1 MSSVQQLLA
10 QLTIRAMRYPCVPQA
25 RLTRLG
31 AADGTLP
38 PCCRYEYT
46 GIACPDMKKAG
57 VCLREDRCPYAH
69 NAFEY
74 WLHPTRYR
82 TQLCNAGP
90 GCRRKVCF
98 FAHRLEEL
106 RAPVCKPYVSPE
118 TLARASLEAIH
129 ANPHPLG
136 AQMSLGDLGA
146 PAQALLQPTAL
157 GPLSEA
163 HASLQGQATAGFA
176 SLLGTPYSDG
186 FAAGQMARASSA
198 LQMQL
203 RQQAELASLGVSGL
217 LAPPSQTPQPGR
229 ASSDFSNQAGSAG
242 FAAGYTQSPS
252 ALAAESSQA
261 FPSSE
266 RPGDSQGLDL

>member
-1 MSSVQQLLA
+1 MSGVKQLLAQLLA

-31 AADGTLP
+31 EADGTLP

-82 TQLCNAGP
+82 TQLCSTGP

-106 RAPVCKPYVSPE
+106 RAPVCQPYVSPE
-118 TLARASLEAIH
+118 TLARVSSLEAIH
-129 ANPHPLG
+129 ANPHTLRI
-136 AQMSLGDLGA
+136 QMSQENLRA
-146 PAQALLQPTAL
+146 PTQAQALLQLTGI
-157 GPLSEA
+157 GPA
-163 HASLQGQATAGFA
+163 
-176 SLLGTPYSDG
+176 
-186 FAAGQMARASSA
+186 
-198 LQMQL
+198 
-203 RQQAELASLGVSGL
+203 
-217 LAPPSQTPQPGR
+217 
-229 ASSDFSNQAGSAG
+229 
-242 FAAGYTQSPS
+242 
-252 ALAAESSQA
+252 
-261 FPSSE
+261 
-266 RPGDSQGLDL
+266 